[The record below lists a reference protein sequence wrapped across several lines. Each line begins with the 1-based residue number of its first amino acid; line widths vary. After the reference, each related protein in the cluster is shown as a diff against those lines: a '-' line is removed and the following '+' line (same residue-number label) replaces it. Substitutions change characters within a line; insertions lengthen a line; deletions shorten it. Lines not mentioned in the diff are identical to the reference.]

1 MVGFL
6 TSSAAL
12 ARIRRGLASFV
23 GLALFLLAC
32 TSQAIPLEE
41 QAQAIDRTLMC
52 PVCPSETINQSQV
65 PLAFQMRQR
74 VRDMLAEG
82 ASREEINE
90 HFIARYGEEV
100 LASPPKGGANL
111 TAWIVPPVGLLVGAI
126 VLGFAIRAMR
136 RSPGLGDEDEEVTE
150 AELASYLERVDSEMG
165 TDVSNAESSGGIS
178 SDGSGSGN
186 S

>member
-12 ARIRRGLASFV
+12 TRIRRGLAPFV

-32 TSQAIPLEE
+32 TSQAVPLEE
-41 QAQAIDRTLMC
+41 RAQAIDRTLMC

-65 PLAFQMRQR
+65 PLALQMRQR

-82 ASREEINE
+82 ASRDEIND

-100 LASPPKGGANL
+100 LAAPPKGGANI
-111 TAWIVPPVGLLVGAI
+111 TAWIVPPIGLLVGAV

-136 RSPGLGDEDEEVTE
+136 RSPGPMEEEEVSET
-150 AELASYLERVDSEMG
+150 ELASYLERIDSEMG
-165 TDVSNAESSGGIS
+165 TGFSNAESSGGIS
-178 SDGSGSGN
+178 SDGPRAGES
-186 S
+186 

>member
-1 MVGFL
+1 VVGFL
-6 TSSAAL
+6 TSLAAL
-12 ARIRRGLASFV
+12 AHTRRGLAPFV

-32 TSQAIPLEE
+32 TSQAVPLEE
-41 QAQAIDRTLMC
+41 QAQAIYRTLMC

-65 PLAFQMRQR
+65 PLALQMRQR

-82 ASREEINE
+82 ASRGEIND

-100 LASPPKGGANL
+100 LAAPPKGGANI
-111 TAWIVPPVGLLVGAI
+111 TAWIVPPIGLLVGAI

-136 RSPGLGDEDEEVTE
+136 RSSGPVDEEEVTE
-150 AELASYLERVDSEMG
+150 TELAFYLERVDLEMG
-165 TDVSNAESSGGIS
+165 TDVNNAESSGGIS
-178 SDGSGSGN
+178 SDGTGSGN